1 MTVYNINLGI
11 GWASSGVEY
20 AQAYR
25 YKILSQMGVS
35 SKYIFTDFI
44 SYATI
49 SELTSNIGFKDE
61 DVIWLYSHFTDQKI
75 SQSKVTLKDIK
86 RSIKEDYTETDK
98 TASSVKFVLSNQD
111 AYIVAYLKKN
121 STSIVNRVEYV
132 SKGFLIRKD
141 YFAPRKLF
149 TEYYLPID
157 GKATVYQ
164 RRFFNTNGSVAYD
177 ELINDGVSTF
187 KFNDAICYSKEA
199 LMLKLM
205 TSLKLT
211 SEDMVLLDRSTG
223 IGQAVF
229 RNVKPAK
236 LGVVVHAEHYN
247 KHLTTE
253 DSVLWN
259 NFYEYQFTNA
269 DKVDFFITSTEEQK
283 RILSSQFKQYTKHN
297 PKIFVIPV
305 GSVTINRN
313 AEAGRM
319 PFSAMTASRLASEKH
334 IDYLVKAVT
343 IAKKEIPLLVFDIYG
358 TGGEE
363 AKLRGIISQ
372 EKAFN
377 YIRLQGHKDLSSVYK
392 NYQVYLTAS
401 KSEGFG
407 LTLLE
412 ATASGLPIIGFDVP
426 YGNINFVQEG
436 KNGYLVPIDESMSDT
451 DSIQELANRII
462 KLFKHEHLT
471 SFHETSYQIAAEYDD
486 EHIKA
491 KWDTLLKEMKND

>member
-25 YKILSQMGVS
+25 YKLLSQMGID

-61 DVIWLYSHFTDQKI
+61 DIIWLYSYFTDQTI
-75 SQSKVTLKDIK
+75 SPSRVTLEDVQS
-86 RSIKEDYTETDK
+86 SIQEKFREVDR
-98 TASSVKFVLSNQD
+98 TATSVKFILSNKD
-111 AYIVAYLKKN
+111 AYMVAYFKKGN
-121 STSIVNRVEYV
+121 TSIVNRVEYV
-132 SKGFLIRKD
+132 SKGVLIRKD
-141 YFAPRKLF
+141 YFAPQKLF
-149 TEYYLPID
+149 TEYYLPIE
-157 GKATVYQ
+157 GKVTVYQ
-164 RRFFNTNGSVAYD
+164 RRFFNADGSVAYD
-177 ELINDGVSTF
+177 EIIRNDCSIF
-187 KFNDAICYSKEA
+187 KFNNAVSYSKEE

-205 TSLKLT
+205 ESLKLT
-211 SEDMVLLDRSTG
+211 SRDLVLLDRSTG

-229 RNVKPAK
+229 RKVKPAK

-247 KHLTTE
+247 KNLTTDE
-253 DSVLWN
+253 NILWN

-283 RILSSQFKQYTKHN
+283 RILASQFQKYTSYCPN
-297 PKIFVIPV
+297 IFAIPV
-305 GSVTINRN
+305 GSVSIKKN
-313 AEAGRM
+313 ALSERM
-319 PFSAMTASRLASEKH
+319 PYSAMTASRLAIEKH
-334 IDYLVKAVT
+334 IDYLVRAVVR
-343 IAKKEIPLLVFDIYG
+343 AKQVIPQLVFDIYG

-363 AKLRGIISQ
+363 SKLRTIISQ
-372 EKAFN
+372 ENASE
-377 YIRLQGHKDLSSVYK
+377 YIRLRGHKDLSLIYK
-392 NYQVYLTAS
+392 DYQVYLTAS

-436 KNGYLVPIDESMSDT
+436 KNGYLIQVDDLMSET
-451 DSIQELANRII
+451 DIIQAIADRII
-462 KLFKHEHLT
+462 RLFKNSHL
-471 SFHETSYQIAAEYDD
+471 FDFYEYSYHIAAEYDD
-486 EHIKA
+486 EHIKL
-491 KWDTLLKEMKND
+491 KWQTLLKEMEND